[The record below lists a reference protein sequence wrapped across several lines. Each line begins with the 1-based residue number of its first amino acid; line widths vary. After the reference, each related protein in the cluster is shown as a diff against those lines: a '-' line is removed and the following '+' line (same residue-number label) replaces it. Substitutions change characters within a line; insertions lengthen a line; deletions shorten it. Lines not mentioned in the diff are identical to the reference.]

1 MYFWLILPL
10 SLPVWFVQRRYA
22 WIVGLIAAVSLGLL
36 GSSIS
41 DTPCSSGDGCIA
53 YSLIEMVVV
62 WPPVLI
68 NIIVGLVRSYLLKSK
83 TGIEVAPTEDFSE

>member
-10 SLPVWFVQRRYA
+10 SLPVWFVPRRYA
-22 WIVGLIAAVSLGLL
+22 WIVGLSSAVSLGLF

-41 DTPCSSGDGCIA
+41 DTPCSGDGCIA

-62 WPPVLI
+62 WPPVLL
-68 NIIVGLVRSYLLKSK
+68 NIIAGLVRSFLLKAK
-83 TGIEVAPTEDFSE
+83 AGIEITPTEDHSE